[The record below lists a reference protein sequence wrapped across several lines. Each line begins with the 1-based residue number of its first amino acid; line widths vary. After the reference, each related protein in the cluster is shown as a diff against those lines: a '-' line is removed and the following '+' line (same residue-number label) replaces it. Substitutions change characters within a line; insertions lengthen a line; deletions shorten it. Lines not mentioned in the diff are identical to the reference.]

1 MCRLFAYAAP
11 QNGSA
16 TSQLGDAGMARMM
29 ALAQLHADGWGWSAV
44 NGAEGAHP
52 IVYKSAA
59 PAGDGAAF
67 SEILSQEA
75 PAAMVH
81 LRWAT
86 LGLPVKESNTHPF
99 LMDGLSFEHNGSL
112 KPISLVRSLLS
123 DTSLNGLQGT
133 TDSEMYFAMIRER
146 FADGW
151 SLEDA
156 TVLTAHL
163 LRRHFPTSSLNSV
176 LLSSETLIVVHS
188 NAANRLAGEDLEEAS
203 QFELPAEHTED
214 YFALRWHRKSDGTV
228 LVASSGLAES
238 HWQAIPAETVMV
250 VTLSDCSV
258 RMIPI
263 TELALRTTETVG

>member
-11 QNGSA
+11 LISSV
-16 TSQLGDAGMARMM
+16 TSELGDDGMARMM

-44 NGAEGAHP
+44 AGAQAGHP
-52 IVYKSAA
+52 VVYKSAA
-59 PAGDGAAF
+59 PAGEGDTF
-67 SEILSQEA
+67 SQVLGREA

-86 LGLPVKESNTHPF
+86 LGLTIAEVNTHPF
-99 LMDGLSFEHNGSL
+99 LMEGLSFEHNGSL
-112 KPISLVRSLLS
+112 TPISLIRSLLS
-123 DTSLNGLQGT
+123 DTSLKGLQGT
-133 TDSEMYFAMIRER
+133 TDSEMYFALIREGIAAGR
-146 FADGW
+146 
-151 SLEDA
+151 SLADA

-163 LRRHFPTSSLNSV
+163 LRQHFPTSSLNSV
-176 LLSSETLIVVHS
+176 LLSSESLVVVHS
-188 NAANRLAGEDLEEAS
+188 NAATRLAGDDLDEAS
-203 QFELPAEHTED
+203 QFDLPTEHTED

-238 HWQAIPAETVMV
+238 HWDAIPQETVMI

-263 TELALRTTETVG
+263 TELALSSVS